1 MQNLHWTTR
10 CLAWWSA
17 RGGFLLFFVFFF
29 SFIFVLIFGN
39 YPHWIYK
46 KQHEE
51 FQQYLNINEQNLSIS
66 YFTESVRGNALV
78 SLVYHDGFTPTSQN
92 KSRPNKSE
100 IVSKYKV
107 IVASRICSHPIVLQN
122 LGSGNWHNVSVDV
135 RDGEASAGK
144 PYLFN
149 LQLDKKRYGV

>member
-17 RGGFLLFFVFFF
+17 HGGFLLFFVFFF

-39 YPHWIYK
+39 YPQWIYK

-51 FQQYLNINEQNLSIS
+51 FQQYLNVNEQNLSIS
-66 YFTESVRGNALV
+66 YFTEGVSGNALV
-78 SLVYHDGFTPTSQN
+78 SLVYHDGFKPTSQN
-92 KSRPNKSE
+92 RLRPNKSE
-100 IVSKYKV
+100 IVSKYKT
-107 IVASRICSHPIVLQN
+107 IVAARICSHPVVLQN
-122 LGSGNWHNVSVDV
+122 LGSGNWHTVSVDV
-135 RDGEASAGK
+135 RDGEAHVGK

-149 LQLDKKRYGV
+149 LQLDKKRIE